1 MKILLDENLPRKLKL
16 EFSDEHQIFTVR
28 EKGWNGKKNGE
39 LLGLMTLDGF
49 DAFITIDKNLR
60 HQQNISRFPIQLFI
74 LDAPNNKIET
84 LLPYIENLKTS
95 LAKTSENQI
104 QIVEAD

>member
-1 MKILLDENLPRKLKL
+1 MKILLDENLPKNLKL

-39 LLGLMTLDGF
+39 LPGLMTLDGF
-49 DAFITIDKNLR
+49 NALITIDKHLQY
-60 HQQNISRFPIQLFI
+60 QQNISKFPIRLFI

-84 LLPYIENLKTS
+84 LFPFIEKLKSS
-95 LAKTSENQI
+95 LTGKDNQI
-104 QIVEAD
+104 QIINID